1 MILPFDVFQFGPI
14 EVNLLELFYAM
25 LLTSSMIMN
34 DWGKVYE
41 RRILEDLFFEKS
53 NPKKAVLFSVLAS
66 LKGSCDAKQ
75 TAS

>member
-1 MILPFDVFQFGPI
+1 MTEEKYTNVECSIS
-14 EVNLLELFYAM
+14 FY
-25 LLTSSMIMN
+25 
-34 DWGKVYE
+34 
-41 RRILEDLFFEKS
+41 LFFEKS